1 MVSLS
6 EPKLPRGV
14 PEPISRWSTE
24 QRVATMARQSAVRW
38 LVDNAFV
45 STCGIQER
53 YPSSNAFLDY
63 RAAGGRGRPWM
74 SAADARAMADLLS
87 PSRYLRLSPSFRERS
102 EVVMP
107 ESPPWFVHVALRW
120 LLVNSF
126 ETEKAIKAYTGS
138 MLTKNRSE
146 TNACRG
152 PGVNAWSVGYLDRI
166 FPDLTCGPATISP
179 HGRSLVVGRG
189 VRGRPSGLVPS
200 SVQPVRFVWRPRHRV
215 QVRAWLA
222 VNDPGGAVVEVV
234 AKPRARPKRRRGDVR
249 RMLTARV
256 KYGSR

>member
-6 EPKLPRGV
+6 EPKLPRGI
-14 PEPISRWSTE
+14 PEPIGRWSTE

-45 STCGIQER
+45 STHGIQER
-53 YPSSNAFLDY
+53 HPGSNAFLDY
-63 RAAGGRGRPWM
+63 VAAGGRGRPWM
-74 SAADARAMADLLS
+74 SKADARAMADLLS

-126 ETEKAIKAYTGS
+126 ETERAIKAYTGS
-138 MLTKNRSE
+138 MITRNRSE

-152 PGVNAWSVGYLDRI
+152 SGVNAWSVGYLDRI
-166 FPDLTCGPATISP
+166 FPDLTCG
-179 HGRSLVVGRG
+179 VVGRG